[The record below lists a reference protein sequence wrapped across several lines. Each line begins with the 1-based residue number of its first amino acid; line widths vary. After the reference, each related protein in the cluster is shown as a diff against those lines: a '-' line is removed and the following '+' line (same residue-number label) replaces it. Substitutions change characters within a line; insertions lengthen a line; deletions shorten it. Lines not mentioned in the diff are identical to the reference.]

1 MKTFAKLVS
10 LCLTL
15 AMLGLLAVPVS
26 AAMPQETRMTDMH
39 VMDMANADTVDS
51 ITDSYGTEHSGN
63 VFCFDARQKGYV
75 LFELKGEYLSFDGAL
90 VASTSTASNASMS
103 FAIFADGV
111 EVFCVNGFTKQM
123 DAQAIHLDLT
133 GVNVLEFK
141 SLDAGGV
148 WDAWI
153 YITDGIFS
161 RGENTQEPYTEWVAL
176 DDLVVIDS
184 SGYYPSNRLEW
195 DAYGE
200 LYADNYGFDAR
211 NDAYAMYNL
220 NYGYDTF
227 SGWLFPQRN
236 ANQNALIYVF
246 IHVDG
251 VEVFGVDLAKTT
263 EAIYFEIDV
272 RNAKT
277 VKIVTDTADTYWD
290 QSVYIGSSKLT
301 RHVHEPGEWQVDLKA
316 ECTVDGLKSRYCT
329 VCGELVDQEVLTA
342 PGHIGNGVWEITQ
355 EPTCTEEG
363 QQIQMC
369 GYCPEIA
376 VTEAIPATGHTPG
389 GEWEVREDPTC
400 TSSGEQV
407 RYCTVCG
414 DIAESQP
421 IDLIPHAPGEAW
433 ETVREATCDRMGLKM
448 KYCAICGICVEEEE
462 IPMADHSYGD
472 WRTVS
477 GSAWNPPVIQVRE
490 CEACGETDRTE
501 DSSTA
506 WLKPTVIGGGVA
518 LVAVLG
524 TMVVLMKKKGLP
536 VSMSS
541 VAGVFKK
548 DSQPDDFYQPE
559 NNEEITTPGM
569 TPKN

>member
-1 MKTFAKLVS
+1 MKTFARLVS

-15 AMLGLLAVPVS
+15 AVLGLLAAPVS
-26 AAMPQETRMTDMH
+26 AALPQETGMNEMH
-39 VMDMANADTVDS
+39 VMDIANADTVES

-63 VFCFDARQKGYV
+63 VFRFDARQKGYV
-75 LFELKGEYLSFDGAL
+75 LFELKGEYLSFDGFL

-111 EVFCVNGFTKQM
+111 EVFSVTGFTKQM
-123 DAQAIHLDLT
+123 DALAIHLDLT
-133 GVNVLEFK
+133 GVNVLEFM
-141 SLDAGGV
+141 SLDAGSV
-148 WDAWI
+148 WDSWI
-153 YITDGIFS
+153 YITDGVFS
-161 RGENTQEPYTEWVAL
+161 RSENTQEPYTQWATL
-176 DDLVVIDS
+176 NDLVVIDS
-184 SGYYPSNRLEW
+184 SNYYPSNRLEW

-220 NYGYDTF
+220 NHGYDTF

-251 VEVFGVDLAKTT
+251 VEVYGIDLTKTT

-277 VKIVTDTADTYWD
+277 VKIVTDTADSHWD

-301 RHVHEPGEWQVDLKA
+301 KHTHEPGEWQVDLKA
-316 ECTVDGLKSRYCT
+316 ECTADGLKSRYCT

-342 PGHIGNGVWEITQ
+342 PGHFGNEVWEITL

-369 GYCPEIA
+369 RYCDEIA
-376 VTEAIPATGHTPG
+376 VTEGIPALGHTPG

-414 DIAESQP
+414 GIAETQSV
-421 IDLIPHAPGEAW
+421 DRIPHDPYDHW
-433 ETVREATCDRMGLKM
+433 DTVREATCTRPGLQLN
-448 KYCAICGICVEEEE
+448 YCSICGISVGEQE
-462 IPMADHSYGD
+462 IPVIEHPYGP

-477 GSAWNPPVIQVRE
+477 GSAWDPPVVQVRE

-501 DSSTA
+501 DNSTA
-506 WLKPTVIGGGVA
+506 WLKPTVIGVCLVLVGGAAA
-518 LVAVLG
+518 L
-524 TMVVLMKKKGLP
+524 VVLMKKKGLP

-559 NNEEITTPGM
+559 NNDEITTPGM